1 MSLGIA
7 FKGPE
12 GLVLAADSRVTLL
25 AQIQGLAAPQ
35 GVQVLVP
42 ATFDNATKLLSVP
55 SQNHVAAITYGAG
68 AIGLQ
73 APRTAASFMPEFD
86 FNLTQKMKGG
96 RLTVEQFAK
105 ALSDFFAG
113 HWAAAGMPAA
123 GTPVAQNQD
132 MIFIVAGYD
141 DEKAP
146 YGRIY
151 EVKIPSSP
159 TPGELLP
166 GNQFGAAWGGQREM
180 TDRLLQGFDQQ
191 VPMLVQKHLNV
202 PVANQE
208 AAAAALSAALSEK
221 LTIPIP
227 WQFLPLQDCVDLS
240 IFLLRTTIT
249 LQKWTVG
256 IRGVGGAIDLA
267 TITRTGGFV
276 AIQQKRIF
284 GEQTQDSM
292 PTPRRREDQR

>member
-1 MSLGIA
+1 MVLSPMSLGIA

-25 AQIQGLAAPQ
+25 AQIQGGLVPP
-35 GVQVLVP
+35 GTQVVMP

-55 SQNHVAAITYGAG
+55 SQKHVAAITYGAG

-86 FNLTQKMKGG
+86 FNLTQETKS
-96 RLTVEQFAK
+96 RLTVEDFAK
-105 ALSDFFAG
+105 ELSAFFAAQ
-113 HWAAAGMPAA
+113 WTTAGMPAA
-123 GTPVAQNQD
+123 GTAAAQNQD
-132 MIFIVAGYD
+132 MVFIVAGYD

-159 TPGELLP
+159 TPIELLS
-166 GNQFGAAWGGQREM
+166 GGQFGAAWGGQREL
-180 TDRLLQGFDQQ
+180 TDRLLQGFDPQL
-191 VPMLVQKHLNV
+191 PMLVQQHLNV
-202 PVANQE
+202 PVADQQ
-208 AAAAALSAALSEK
+208 AAAAALSAALSTK

-267 TITRTGGFV
+267 TITRTGFSP
-276 AIQQKRIF
+276 IQQKRIS
-284 GEQTQDSM
+284 GEQTQA
-292 PTPRRREDQR
+292 RNNKRED